1 MKRRQLFAFI
11 RLAVAS
17 LLLVSG
23 LRWFDPSPAI
33 AQSNANLLISAAA
46 SLKDT
51 LEEVND
57 EIEIEIAPGVAV
69 TAIITKTSVEKLG
82 LQEGKQ
88 AYAIIK
94 ASDVIVSVD

>member
-1 MKRRQLFAFI
+1 M
-11 RLAVAS
+11 
-17 LLLVSG
+17 
-23 LRWFDPSPAI
+23 